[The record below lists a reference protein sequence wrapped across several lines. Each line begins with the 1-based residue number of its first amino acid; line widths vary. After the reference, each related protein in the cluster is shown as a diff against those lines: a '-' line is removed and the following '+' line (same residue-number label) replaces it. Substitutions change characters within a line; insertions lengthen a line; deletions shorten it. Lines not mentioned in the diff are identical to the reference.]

1 MVTIMHARIPILRE
15 RKVDLHRLFVEVTAR
30 GGYEKTV
37 SEQRWNKVTAIFNCP
52 TATNVSLELRNCYT
66 SLLLQY
72 EQVYFPKAPD
82 LTPNPSITHNRS
94 QEIVRSSIEIQA
106 ERPTSTAGSLANEII
121 HGKFNSGYFVT
132 VTIGSEKLQGVLY
145 QATESAASR
154 APQENGTFASKSD
167 LVQQRRHRKQS
178 AIKRDPLQ
186 QKRNRSGYNF
196 FFAEQCDSLKAFH
209 RGKSRD
215 LMKLI
220 GEMWKNLNESEEA
233 VFKEKALK
241 DKEIHGHEL
250 KDYKENLRIV
260 PPQLG
265 LAKAEV
271 PRDKFMAK
279 LLEWRKR
286 RAKAPSYQ
294 LELGFCFS
302 NVKWNS
308 DFTMLN
314 FSHCSGNEIE
324 MRAAP
329 LAVEQMQLV

>member
-1 MVTIMHARIPILRE
+1 MATSSNYLQPLATYYDVVTSRERFMDTLETLHTRFQSLRE
-15 RKVDLHRLFVEVTAR
+15 RKLDLHRLFVEVTAR
-30 GGYEKTV
+30 GGYEK
-37 SEQRWNKVTAIFNCP
+37 
-52 TATNVSLELRNCYT
+52 
-66 SLLLQY
+66 
-72 EQVYFPKAPD
+72 
-82 LTPNPSITHNRS
+82 NPSITHNRS
-94 QEIVRSSIEIQA
+94 QETVRSSIEIQA

-186 QKRNRSGYNF
+186 QKRNRSGCNF

-233 VFKEKALK
+233 VYKEKALK

-265 LAKAEV
+265 LAKAE
-271 PRDKFMAK
+271 
-279 LLEWRKR
+279 
-286 RAKAPSYQ
+286 
-294 LELGFCFS
+294 
-302 NVKWNS
+302 
-308 DFTMLN
+308 
-314 FSHCSGNEIE
+314 
-324 MRAAP
+324 
-329 LAVEQMQLV
+329 